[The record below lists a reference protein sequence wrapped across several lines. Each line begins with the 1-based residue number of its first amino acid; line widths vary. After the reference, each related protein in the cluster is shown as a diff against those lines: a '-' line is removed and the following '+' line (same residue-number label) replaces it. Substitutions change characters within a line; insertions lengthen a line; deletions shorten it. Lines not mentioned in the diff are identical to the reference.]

1 MAAEMWLKTLQDAK
15 KTAIIQN
22 GTRKVHFL
30 LNDGRELVEEYNTTT
45 NVVTRRAWRVKD
57 KLGKN
62 GEWNVEI
69 GDPEPNQNGSID
81 TAGIQESPTSPF
93 VTRRITRISLE
104 WRIRNLPY
112 SKDVYSVTAEDDG
125 TITVRTTNKKYY
137 KKLSIPDL
145 DRCGVK
151 IEQERINFTHQ
162 HNTLIITYKK
172 PPALI
177 DLENKIFQEVS
188 KVQTRKEGEVQCP
201 TS

>member
-15 KTAIIQN
+15 KTAIIQ
-22 GTRKVHFL
+22 
-30 LNDGRELVEEYNTTT
+30 DGKELVEEYNTST
-45 NVVTRRAWRVKD
+45 NVVTRRAWREKD

-62 GEWNVEI
+62 VEWNVEI
-69 GDPEPNQNGSID
+69 GDPEPNKNGNID
-81 TAGIQESPTSPF
+81 TAGIQESSTNPF

-112 SKDVYSVTAEDDG
+112 PKDVYSVNAEDDG

-137 KKLSIPDL
+137 KKLSVSDL

-151 IEQERINFTHQ
+151 IEQERISFTHQ

-188 KVQTRKEGEVQCP
+188 KVQARKEGEVQCP

>member
-15 KTAIIQN
+15 KTAIIQ
-22 GTRKVHFL
+22 
-30 LNDGRELVEEYNTTT
+30 DGKELVEEYNTST
-45 NVVTRRAWRVKD
+45 NVVTRRAWREKD
-57 KLGKN
+57 KLGQN
-62 GEWNVEI
+62 VEWNVEI
-69 GDPEPNQNGSID
+69 GDPEPNKNGNID
-81 TAGIQESPTSPF
+81 TAGIQESSTNPF

-112 SKDVYSVTAEDDG
+112 PKDVYSVNAEDDG

-137 KKLSIPDL
+137 KKLSVPDL

-151 IEQERINFTHQ
+151 IEQERISFTHQ

-188 KVQTRKEGEVQCP
+188 KVQARKEGEVQCP